1 MDLLF
6 SPNAMVADVDE
17 LTSGIELTGEGY
29 EYEYRRVEDELM
41 RMNCLFE

>member
-1 MDLLF
+1 
-6 SPNAMVADVDE
+6 MVADVDE